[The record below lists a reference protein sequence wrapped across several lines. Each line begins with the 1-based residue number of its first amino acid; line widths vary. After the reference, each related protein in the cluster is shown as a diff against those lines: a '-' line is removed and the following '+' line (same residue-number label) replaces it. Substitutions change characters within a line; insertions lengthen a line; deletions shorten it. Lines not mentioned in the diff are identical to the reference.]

1 MKMVPSEEV
10 AEHMDNSA
18 DLPTGS
24 HQSRKW
30 FSPQADV
37 SLEQSEGSVL
47 SEDALDTED
56 DALDTGDDLDVSV
69 DELDTPDEA
78 DRHEESNLGAGA
90 EPSGAENGD
99 DRMWRSIAMGEQEHR
114 IDMKSIE
121 PYKRVISHGGFY
133 AERNA
138 IIVFSACFLPD
149 SNCDNYSYV
158 MENLFLYV
166 INTLELM
173 VAEDYMIVYL
183 NGATPRRRLPG
194 FSWMKKCYQMIDR
207 RLKKNLKMFII
218 VHPSWFIRTLLGIT
232 RPFISTKFSS
242 KIKYVNS
249 LQELGRIIP
258 MEYVNIP
265 ASIIRSA
272 LRAQSPC

>member
-1 MKMVPSEEV
+1 QLKSKPSFL
-10 AEHMDNSA
+10 A
-18 DLPTGS
+18 DWPAGS
-24 HQSRKW
+24 QQNTEW
-30 FSPQADV
+30 FSPPVDV

-56 DALDTGDDLDVSV
+56 DGLDTGDDLEVST
-69 DELDTPDEA
+69 DELDTPEEA
-78 DRHEESNLGAGA
+78 DLPGQTGGSEEPNLGAGVEPA
-90 EPSGAENGD
+90 EAEENGD
-99 DRMWRSIAMGEQEHR
+99 GGMWRSVTVAEQEHR

-121 PYKRVISHGGFY
+121 PYKRVISHGGY
-133 AERNA
+133 YTERNA

-194 FSWMKKCYQMIDR
+194 FTWMKKCYQMIDR

-249 LQELGRIIP
+249 LQELGQIIP
-258 MEYVNIP
+258 LEYVNIP
-265 ASIIRSA
+265 ASIVR
-272 LRAQSPC
+272 